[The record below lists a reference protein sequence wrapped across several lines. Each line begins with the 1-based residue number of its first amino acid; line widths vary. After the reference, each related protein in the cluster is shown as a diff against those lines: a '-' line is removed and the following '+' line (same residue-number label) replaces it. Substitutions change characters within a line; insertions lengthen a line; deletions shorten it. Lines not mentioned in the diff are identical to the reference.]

1 MERNVE
7 VGVLKKL
14 GKGMVQACGKQLG
27 RWGIRK
33 VGHLVSFRFSFM
45 VGNR

>member
-27 RWGIRK
+27 SWGTLLALDFLLWWEIGRE
-33 VGHLVSFRFSFM
+33 
-45 VGNR
+45 